1 MILGNFTKQPVDV
14 VDYDID
20 YSEWLSEGDTIESAT
35 VTVAPATNLA
45 IDSVFVNDPRI
56 KIWVSGGT
64 NSVTYKVTV
73 TATTADGRV
82 KQDEFR
88 VKVKDI

>member
-1 MILGNFTKQPVDV
+1 MNLGNFNKQPVEII
-14 VDYDID
+14 DYDID
-20 YSEWLSEGDTIESAT
+20 YSEWLTAGDNVQAASVEVVPVGLMVEST
-35 VTVAPATNLA
+35 FINAPR
-45 IDSVFVNDPRI
+45 V

-64 NSVTYKVTV
+64 TGTAYKLTV

-82 KQDEFR
+82 KQDEFK